1 MPQPPRQT
9 KTKRSPYTKDRNMP
23 GAYEGETVTR
33 RGLFTGGVLVAGGL
47 ATAAFGLPA
56 LGFAIGPILEDQTP
70 DDFLDVGPEDDF
82 NPQTYVSKV
91 MTLPGYSNIGEAGK
105 TTIYVRKF
113 DPERDTALE
122 QYPYVAISTRCAH
135 LGCPVRYV
143 QASERF
149 ICPCHGGVYEFDGK
163 VSGGPPVRPLDRFE
177 TRVEEGRVLVG
188 PRFSVNSS
196 LEKFSPRDPSNHLDG
211 LWQYLYPARPTT

>member
-1 MPQPPRQT
+1 
-9 KTKRSPYTKDRNMP
+9 MP

-33 RGLFTGGVLVAGGL
+33 RGLFTGGALAAGGI
-47 ATAAFGLPA
+47 ATAAFALPA
-56 LGFAIGPILEDQTP
+56 LGFAIGPILEDQSP
-70 DDFLDVGPEDDF
+70 ERFLDVGPEEDF
-82 NPQTYVSKV
+82 NPQTYTSTVV
-91 MTLPGYSNIGEAGK
+91 TLPGYESVGEAGK
-105 TTIYVRKF
+105 TTVYVRKL
-113 DPERDTALE
+113 DPKRDTKLT

-177 TRVEEGRVLVG
+177 TKVEDGRVLVG

-196 LEKFSPRDPSNHLDG
+196 LEKFKPRDPSNHLDG
-211 LWQYLYPARPTT
+211 LWQYLYPSRPST